1 MVRWL
6 VVLLSIVA
14 TASLYITLRDW
25 TPDSTRVHLAVRAT
39 LVAMPTATPQVI
51 EVTRIVEV
59 TRVVEATRLIE
70 VTRAV
75 AVVPTSVPAPTLP
88 APPSAT
94 PSPDPNE
101 SVAPIPTPIP
111 TPIAAVEPLGRVV
124 ANDSNAAVESNA
136 APRTGDED
144 VNGASSAVACQPG
157 NGRTGPTIPVLGP
170 SIAHPDVQHGDL
182 NLALRGYAP
191 VSAALGL
198 VDIAGPTDADAPNLR
213 SVARDGNLAVV
224 GTLRVN
230 DWDWSCGVHGCR
242 GAPLVEPEVS
252 AAALAVQ
259 PGSEIAIPARSPEIY
274 GGGFVAL
281 VLYADETRVTLGYTR
296 DDSVA
301 HGYVVHLEDFCVD
314 AGLVSAYRS
323 ANTSGRGSLPALR
336 NGDVVGTATS
346 DRIVVAV
353 RDRGAFKDPRSRKDW
368 WQ

>member
-70 VTRAV
+70 VTRTAV
-75 AVVPTSVPAPTLP
+75 FAPAPEPTSTRPVSPT
-88 APPSAT
+88 AT
-94 PSPDPNE
+94 PSPPTRDSVEPIPSPVGTVEPMITETENE
-101 SVAPIPTPIP
+101 SKSAVETYAAQGIGEVGVDGAS
-111 TPIAAVEPLGRVV
+111 AAVGCRTVIGRNV
-124 ANDSNAAVESNA
+124 
-136 APRTGDED
+136 
-144 VNGASSAVACQPG
+144 
-157 NGRTGPTIPVLGP
+157 PTVPVLGP

-259 PGSEIAIPARSPEIY
+259 PGSDIAIPVRGPEIY